1 MLQTCSQPKPDIY
14 CSLTHMKQAKDRHV
28 INEMV
33 FSKFEMIGKHV
44 LQLNSR
50 YELSSITPN
59 YKDYL
64 GHFGVPSLVIPLM
77 LASRETIR
85 IKDFNNGTFSSHL
98 TNCKLFKLKVKI
110 AKTERKHFFSI

>member
-1 MLQTCSQPKPDIY
+1 MLHTCSQPKPNILFFQSY
-14 CSLTHMKQAKDRHV
+14 ETVQNWNV
-28 INEMV
+28 TVEMDL
-33 FSKFEMIGKHV
+33 SKFGMVMFE
-44 LQLNSR
+44 LNSR

-98 TNCKLFKLKVKI
+98 TNCKLFEVKVNCVN
-110 AKTERKHFFSI
+110 